1 MGEGYKQRLIEELE
15 DIPASTIAYRM
26 HVHINTVRNWKK
38 GVTDMSL
45 GSFIELVRKF
55 NLDANYIIKGK
66 EGAPDGIE
74 YR

>member
-1 MGEGYKQRLIEELE
+1 MGDYKLRLAEALE

-26 HVHINTVRNWKK
+26 NVHVNTVRNWKN
-38 GVTDMSL
+38 GATDMSL
-45 GSFIELVRKF
+45 GSFINLVRKF